1 MSYKKIDA
9 LKNLTYP
16 EHLGKSK
23 LFSLERR
30 KGLHTGT
37 GQVTV
42 QRSSRQKESQ
52 KIESK
57 IFYYIR
63 PVPLS
68 DLSRY
73 GTGIDSRVL
82 FRVSSSMRSAE
93 MLYDINKSNAIK
105 QIYLDNYCVIMFFQ
119 IKYCFP
125 L

>member
-1 MSYKKIDA
+1 MADTVWS
-9 LKNLTYP
+9 
-16 EHLGKSK
+16 
-23 LFSLERR
+23 

-68 DLSRY
+68 DFSRY

-82 FRVSSSMRSAE
+82 LREKFVDAFR
-93 MLYDINKSNAIK
+93 
-105 QIYLDNYCVIMFFQ
+105 
-119 IKYCFP
+119 
-125 L
+125 